1 MLRWLVRSG
10 VALSANSNVER
21 ESAKASRKASEAKRE
36 FGEVLLKAQSAP
48 VGINKNGKPVAVVLS
63 ASDYEQLEELRQERL
78 LSAINEGLA
87 DLDAGSTSEGAAV
100 LTRLRN
106 RVS

>member
-1 MLRWLVRSG
+1 MEIL
-10 VALSANSNVER
+10 N
-21 ESAKASRKASEAKRE
+21 ASEAKRE

-63 ASDYEQLEELRQERL
+63 VSDYEQFEELRQEHL
-78 LSAINEGLA
+78 VSAINEGLA
-87 DLDAGSTSEGAAV
+87 DLKAGNTSDSHSV
-100 LTRLRN
+100 LSRLRS